1 MAVMCKQKRRKFIRS
16 KTMLMFGFT
25 DVLSM
30 LTQEY
35 GLLDQVQ
42 LQPSIPKMEVRVE
55 HIGFEGWSRA
65 LIVHDNTP
73 IEVRD

>member
-1 MAVMCKQKRRKFIRS
+1 MVFYPKLDGIFYQSIVLQFRVG
-16 KTMLMFGFT
+16 LHFGNLHVF
-25 DVLSM
+25 
-30 LTQEY
+30 
-35 GLLDQVQ
+35 LDQVQ

-73 IEVRD
+73 IEVGD

>member
-1 MAVMCKQKRRKFIRS
+1 
-16 KTMLMFGFT
+16 
-25 DVLSM
+25 
-30 LTQEY
+30 
-35 GLLDQVQ
+35 
-42 LQPSIPKMEVRVE
+42 MEVRVE